1 MHVEFSIVQNT
12 VQVVSKE
19 KKHNRDVLFYTVTL
33 QDARHKA
40 FINKV
45 IWIKNE
51 TLVILFFSVSL
62 FALSWETSASRD
74 VHKELS
80 SYSFYFKDKIFLCN
94 GNELDCSLITV
105 STNYEMFND
114 ESGPMELNKWPLHS
128 SDFLALI
135 ARAYCQWK
143 TWSIWSGNC
152 PIKRAFEIV
161 YFNSKVTTYL
171 PPPDDRKKIIFS
183 IFVLQMRKVNLSNS
197 ALEAAFFSV

>member
-62 FALSWETSASRD
+62 FVLSWETSASRD

-128 SDFLALI
+128 SDFLA
-135 ARAYCQWK
+135 
-143 TWSIWSGNC
+143 
-152 PIKRAFEIV
+152 
-161 YFNSKVTTYL
+161 
-171 PPPDDRKKIIFS
+171 
-183 IFVLQMRKVNLSNS
+183 
-197 ALEAAFFSV
+197 